1 MQINDEILPLFDNA
15 AEELI
20 GLHDGDSK
28 KALMKALA
36 FMSGA
41 HKQAMT
47 NRSLLNGQEKYITF

>member
-41 HKQAMT
+41 NKQAMT
-47 NRSLLNGQEKYITF
+47 NRSLT